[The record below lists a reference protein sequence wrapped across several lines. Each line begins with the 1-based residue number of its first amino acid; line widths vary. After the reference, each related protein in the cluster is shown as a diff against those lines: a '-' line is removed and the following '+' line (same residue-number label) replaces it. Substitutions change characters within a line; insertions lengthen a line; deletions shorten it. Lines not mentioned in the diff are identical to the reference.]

1 MPLLNITLQRGKDCA
16 YIKKMS
22 QTIHDTL
29 IKTWNIPSHDYFH
42 LVNQIE
48 PECCFIDKTMW
59 DMERTDDIIVIHITS
74 TPRTSEMK
82 QAFFKELPI
91 ALESAIGLKPDNVFI
106 SIVNNQLEDW
116 TFGKGRQQ
124 LMDRS

>member
-1 MPLLNITLQRGKDCA
+1 MAANEDYSVEFWVKHYDDLDDKNNQYWFNQGNAFAWKAYRDNIGFGTA
-16 YIKKMS
+16 
-22 QTIHDTL
+22 
-29 IKTWNIPSHDYFH
+29 DYFQ

-91 ALESAIGLKPDNVFI
+91 ALENAIGLKPDNVFI
-106 SIVNNQLEDW
+106 SIV
-116 TFGKGRQQ
+116 
-124 LMDRS
+124 

>member
-29 IKTWNIPSHDYFH
+29 IKTWNIPSRDYFH
-42 LVNQIE
+42 IVNQIE
-48 PECCFIDKTMW
+48 PECSFIDKTMW
-59 DMERTDDIIVIHITS
+59 DMERTNDIIVIHITS

-82 QAFFKELPI
+82 KAFFKELPI
-91 ALESAIGLKPDNVFI
+91 ALENAIGLKPDNVFI
-106 SIVNNQLEDW
+106 SIVNNQIEDW
-116 TFGKGRQQ
+116 TFGKGVQQ
-124 LMDRS
+124 LVDRS